1 MVSLSFIN
9 HCFFIMEEDLIK
21 FNFPRKEEGS
31 VRPVIIKVVGVGGG
45 GGNAVANMFRQGI
58 KDVSFAVCNTDSQI
72 LLESEIPCKVQ
83 LGPGL
88 GAGGDPEKG
97 RKYAE
102 ESLEDLRTL
111 FDDGTQMAFVTAGM
125 GGGTGTGAAPVIARV
140 AKSMGILTVGIVT
153 IPFLFE
159 LKPRIA
165 QALKGVDELR
175 KNVDALLVINN
186 ERILELYNADVPIPA
201 KEAFKRADDILTTAA
216 KSIAEIITMKGN
228 INRDFRD
235 VEATLKNGNK
245 AIMTTG
251 TAKGENRVQNAIR
264 SALNSPLLQDND
276 IQKSQK
282 MLCVLYTGERHPL
295 LINEIKQMNE
305 FIASLNNQNINLIWG
320 MYEDNSLDEE
330 AKITII
336 ATGFDR
342 AVAEMSDLSS
352 SQEEEDRKID
362 ELIRQY
368 YAVPQKGK
376 EAAAEVKASERE
388 EPDAGEEQVVET
400 PPVAEKKSIV
410 QSIKDW
416 INQFVSA

>member
-1 MVSLSFIN
+1 M
-9 HCFFIMEEDLIK
+9 
-21 FNFPRKEEGS
+21 
-31 VRPVIIKVVGVGGG
+31 
-45 GGNAVANMFRQGI
+45 
-58 KDVSFAVCNTDSQI
+58 
-72 LLESEIPCKVQ
+72 
-83 LGPGL
+83 
-88 GAGGDPEKG
+88 
-97 RKYAE
+97 
-102 ESLEDLRTL
+102 
-111 FDDGTQMAFVTAGM
+111 
-125 GGGTGTGAAPVIARV
+125 
-140 AKSMGILTVGIVT
+140 T

-376 EAAAEVKASERE
+376 ETAAEVKAPEDE